1 MNEPLSMGRSHSA
14 SVDPSPRLSDD
25 LTCLIIG
32 HFLRQ
37 MVKFIQWLPLCDER
51 IDTLQETPSIGDVIG
66 GVGGFGL
73 VMWVGTPPDPN
84 PANRKRAF
92 TPRLAMCPPQLAYL
106 PASHV
111 LASFF

>member
-66 GVGGFGL
+66 GVVVL
-73 VMWVGTPPDPN
+73 VFDIADRTHRIPTQSIGKAIFQ
-84 PANRKRAF
+84 PAQRIV
-92 TPRLAMCPPQLAYL
+92 PQ
-106 PASHV
+106 
-111 LASFF
+111 